1 MNINLTLIG
10 QMITFLVFVI
20 FTMKYVWP
28 PMTKALRERQKRIAE
43 GLADADRGKH
53 ELELAQHKS
62 MEILRDAK
70 LQAAKL
76 IEDANIRALH
86 LVEES
91 KEQAREESARILKH
105 AQEEIVIERS
115 QARES
120 LRQEIAGLA
129 VMAAGKVLD
138 NEVNEASNSA
148 ILDKLIAEVASE

>member
-10 QMITFLVFVI
+10 QMITFLVFVV

-62 MEILRDAK
+62 IEILRDAK

-76 IEDANIRALH
+76 IEEANKRALH
-86 LVEES
+86 IVEDS
-91 KEQAREESARILKH
+91 KEQAREEGARIIKH
-105 AQEEIVIERS
+105 AQDEILIERNN
-115 QARES
+115 AREG
-120 LRQEIAGLA
+120 LRQEVASLA
-129 VMAAGKVLD
+129 LMAAGKVLD